1 MQSSTEPSVLFRVSL
16 PVEVN
21 PPKALTLSIKVFPL
35 EYTVKAPSIC
45 TDRSDKGVHSRVI
58 SVVALDGYNT
68 SCINQNGAFEVE
80 SLRKWES
87 VRILTSCEP

>member
-1 MQSSTEPSVLFRVSL
+1 MLFRVSL

-58 SVVALDGYNT
+58 SVVGLDGYNT

-87 VRILTSCEP
+87 VRILTSCDP

>member
-1 MQSSTEPSVLFRVSL
+1 MQSSMEPNVLFRVSL

-45 TDRSDKGVHSRVI
+45 TDRSDKGVHSC
-58 SVVALDGYNT
+58 VV
-68 SCINQNGAFEVE
+68 
-80 SLRKWES
+80 
-87 VRILTSCEP
+87 

>member
-1 MQSSTEPSVLFRVSL
+1 MQNTTEPNVLFRVSL

-45 TDRSDKGVHSRVI
+45 TDRSDKGVHSCTV
-58 SVVALDGYNT
+58 
-68 SCINQNGAFEVE
+68 
-80 SLRKWES
+80 
-87 VRILTSCEP
+87 

>member
-1 MQSSTEPSVLFRVSL
+1 MQNNVEPNVLFRVSL
-16 PVEVN
+16 PIEVN